1 MEMFS
6 LHRAAFFLKGIV
18 KMIEQ
23 SSNPSPNAKTGVRSK
38 TTITVINNAQK
49 RRYLF
54 GEKLNDC
61 LTELTFRYFSRPL
74 PKPGLIPQLTFS
86 KNELGVRI
94 STHPA
99 IRKTIDEI
107 LSGAQNVI
115 GCIKTTGIPAEIS
128 GQHQKYSAQKVNR
141 KSLEEF
147 LHSYETEF
155 NHKMDEAEL
164 KNVRQIFLDEATIDR
179 YYQTFE
185 QRIHLLLNKL
195 VRKFFPETKTFS
207 NNALLALANFLYP
220 FASELSDLLIEISED
235 SSAEK

>member
-1 MEMFS
+1 MPDGIDVP
-6 LHRAAFFLKGIV
+6 LFF
-18 KMIEQ
+18 
-23 SSNPSPNAKTGVRSK
+23 
-38 TTITVINNAQK
+38 
-49 RRYLF
+49 
-54 GEKLNDC
+54 
-61 LTELTFRYFSRPL
+61 RPL